1 MEAGYHLTGVDGC
14 PLLFVF
20 LVSTRTLENRKSP
33 AVSLGSSR
41 MRYFYF
47 LPAPSPHKPT
57 APRRDGALE
66 AERGRAGRRLHPAVM
81 QRAGPARRR
90 VLEQRQSRAAGGD
103 AGAAAAAEDWS

>member
-1 MEAGYHLTGVDGC
+1 MGPGYHLTRVDGC
-14 PLLFVF
+14 PLLKYFVF

-66 AERGRAGRRLHPAVM
+66 AERGREQGVVFTQLCN
-81 QRAGPARRR
+81 
-90 VLEQRQSRAAGGD
+90 VLEVDPRASPCAH
-103 AGAAAAAEDWS
+103 ACA